1 MFGSTPMVGNSDA
14 QLKRTHGTR
23 LTEAGFGHF
32 QILAGN
38 RDLLLERIQLG
49 ITEDPRPDAA

>member
-1 MFGSTPMVGNSDA
+1 MFGPMVGNSDA